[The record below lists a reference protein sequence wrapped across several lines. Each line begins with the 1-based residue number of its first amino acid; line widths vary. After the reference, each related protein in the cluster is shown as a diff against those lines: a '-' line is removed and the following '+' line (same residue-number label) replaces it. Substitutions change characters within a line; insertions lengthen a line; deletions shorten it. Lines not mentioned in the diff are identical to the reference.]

1 MPDREIGDMR
11 PDEGAPGRAITR
23 AMLPQLSTIEIL
35 DVDGSMAQEFAFDRP
50 FNGEHRPRER
60 RGIIPPSSDQRGKP
74 GYRILPRSRNCNA
87 GFRHFAFDSIKPC
100 GIGTFVFKKAVAGS
114 KRALE
119 RVDSCAMLR
128 IDGQHQTVEE
138 ASTVARGTGKEPVK
152 GGS

>member
-23 AMLPQLSTIEIL
+23 AMLTQLSTIEIL
-35 DVDGSMAQEFAFDRP
+35 DVDGSMAQEFSFDRP
-50 FNGEHRPRER
+50 FNGQHRPRER
-60 RGIIPPSSDQRGKP
+60 RGIIPPSSDQRDEP
-74 GYRILPRSRNCNA
+74 GDRILPRGRNCNA
-87 GFRHFAFDSIKPC
+87 RFRDFAFDSIKPC
-100 GIGTFVFKKAVAGS
+100 WIGTLVLKKAVAGS

-119 RVDSCAMLR
+119 RIYSCAVLG
-128 IDGQHQTVEE
+128 INGQHQTVEE